1 MSSSDA
7 TVAPAP
13 GASRGLI
20 GWVSTSNPLYVLSAG
35 LFLVGLRLSFG
46 DAGREVDTW
55 ALMGGLAG
63 YTLLLAA
70 AALVLVRFAG
80 VWNDVRTVLLLV
92 VLMFLATSVTF
103 DELLVLDPGRGTLV
117 NVAGLLFAVLVAEG
131 LLRGTRLRLPGWFR
145 LPYYLILS
153 LFFLYPVA
161 LVPLLKQPQSE
172 ELAWGLF
179 GFSTAAGLA
188 FLTLLPAARRGPD
201 YVRGNGSPWPWP
213 YYPWSV
219 FVFLGAAVVGRAF
232 LLCWSL
238 HPLVGSDI
246 DRLIFGPYFLVPFGL
261 AVAAVL
267 LEVGRTA
274 GRTDVQAVA
283 LAVPA
288 GLVVLAA
295 VGHRDDPVYAE
306 FLRVFAL
313 RLGGTPLFL
322 AVLAAAGFYL
332 YAWARRSPFAVDGL
346 TVAVVALAV
355 VGPDALT
362 VRDLGGPLP
371 FPVYAAGVLQ
381 LAVGMRRWDALRC
394 LAGGLGVAV
403 AVAAA
408 VPDGWAVRT
417 AVGFHLGLAV
427 VLGVGG
433 AFDGTVGRA
442 ARMVGGVL
450 IVAACLGAVVSQPVG
465 LPPSAAL
472 YPLVMVAVL
481 AGYGRLLGHR
491 ASVALAGVA
500 LAGWLAVASV
510 RGYRSLRE
518 EVAGLDYLV
527 LGLALLPA
535 AVLVSLY
542 KSGALARRLARGG
555 AAPGPAG

>member
-7 TVAPAP
+7 TAAPAP
-13 GASRGLI
+13 SRGLI
-20 GWVSTSNPLYVLSAG
+20 GWVCTSNPLYVLSAG

-46 DAGREVDTW
+46 GAAREVDTW

-80 VWNDVRTVLLLV
+80 VWDDVRTVLLLV

-117 NVAGLLFAVLVAEG
+117 NFAGLAFAVLTTEG
-131 LLRGTRLRLPGWFR
+131 LLRGVRLRLPGWFR
-145 LPYYLILS
+145 LPYYLTLA

-161 LVPLLKQPQSE
+161 LVPLLKEPQSE
-172 ELAWGLF
+172 ELKWGLF

-201 YVRGNGSPWPWP
+201 YVRANGSPWPWP

-219 FVFLGAAVVGRAF
+219 FVFLGVAVVGRAF

-238 HPLVGSDI
+238 HPLAGSDMNH
-246 DRLIFGPYFLVPFGL
+246 LLFGPYFLVPFGL
-261 AVAAVL
+261 AAAAVL
-267 LEVGRTA
+267 LELGITSGRRA
-274 GRTDVQAVA
+274 AQGVA
-283 LAVPA
+283 LAVPL
-288 GLVVLAA
+288 GLVALAA
-295 VGHRDDPVYAE
+295 AGHRDDPVYSE

-332 YAWARRSPFAVDGL
+332 YAWARRVPFAADGL
-346 TVAVVALAV
+346 TAAAAALAF
-355 VGPDALT
+355 VGPESLT

-371 FPVYAAGVLQ
+371 VPVYAAGVLQ
-381 LAVGMRRWDALRC
+381 LAVGMRRWEALRC
-394 LAGGLGVAV
+394 LAGGL
-403 AVAAA
+403 AVAAAVALA
-408 VPDGWAVRT
+408 VPDGWAVRA
-417 AVGFHLGLAV
+417 AVGSHLGLAV
-427 VLGVGG
+427 VLGVGA
-433 AFDGTVGRA
+433 AFDGAVGRA
-442 ARMVGGVL
+442 GRLVGGGLV
-450 IVAACLGAVVSQPVG
+450 VAACVGAAVSPPAG
-465 LPPSAAL
+465 LPSSSSL
-472 YPLVMVAVL
+472 YPLVMAAVL
-481 AGYGRLLGHR
+481 AGYGWLLGHK
-491 ASVALAGVA
+491 ASVAFAAVA
-500 LAGWLAVASV
+500 LAVWFAVASV
-510 RGYRSLRE
+510 KGYRSLRE

-527 LGLALLPA
+527 LGLALLPV

-542 KSGALARRLARGG
+542 RSGALARWLARRG
-555 AAPGPAG
+555 AAPGPAD

>member
-1 MSSSDA
+1 LSW
-7 TVAPAP
+7 
-13 GASRGLI
+13 I
-20 GWVSTSNPLYVLSAG
+20 STSNPLYVLSAG
-35 LFLVGLRLSFG
+35 LFLAGLRLSFG
-46 DAGREVDTW
+46 DAAREVDTW

-103 DELLVLDPGRGTLV
+103 DELLVLDPGRGTLL
-117 NVAGLLFAVLVAEG
+117 NVAGLAFAVLVTEG
-131 LLRGTRLRLPGWFR
+131 LLRGVRLRLPLWFR
-145 LPYYLILS
+145 LPYYLMLA

-161 LVPLLKQPQSE
+161 LVPLLKQPRSE
-172 ELAWGLF
+172 ELMWGLF

-201 YVRGNGSPWPWP
+201 YVRDNGSPWPWP

-219 FVFLGAAVVGRAF
+219 FVFFGAAVVGRAF

-238 HPLVGSDI
+238 HPLAGSDI
-246 DRLIFGPYFLVPFGL
+246 DRLVFGPYFLVPFGL

-267 LEVGRTA
+267 LELGITSGRRA
-274 GRTDVQAVA
+274 VQGVA
-283 LAVPA
+283 LAVPV
-288 GLVVLAA
+288 GLVALAA

-332 YAWARRSPFAVDGL
+332 YAWARRTPLAVDGL
-346 TVAVVALAV
+346 TAAVAALAV
-355 VGPDALT
+355 VGPESLT
-362 VRDLGGPLP
+362 VRDLGGPLA

-381 LAVGMRRWDALRC
+381 LAVGMRRWETLRC
-394 LAGGLGVAV
+394 LAGGLAV
-403 AVAAA
+403 AVSVAVA

-417 AVGFHLGLAV
+417 AVGGHLGLAV
-427 VLGVGG
+427 VLGVGA
-433 AFDGTVGRA
+433 AFDGVVGRA
-442 ARMVGGVL
+442 CRILAGVSV
-450 IVAACLGAVVSQPVG
+450 VAVCLGAALNPPTG

-472 YPLVMVAVL
+472 YPAVMAAVL

-491 ASVALAGVA
+491 PSLALAAVA
-500 LAGWLAVASV
+500 LAGWFAATGV

-535 AVLVSLY
+535 AVLVSLV
-542 KSGALARRLARGG
+542 KSGALSRWLAQRR
-555 AAPGPAG
+555 AATGPAD